1 MKFALPKFAVA
12 AALVLLSPLSGCP
25 GQLPDDQSPTGT
37 AGTGGTDC
45 VSANLTTTPPATFAT
60 LRTMFNTGEGAV
72 SSCVSAP
79 CHGDNGAAPPVMPL
93 SLQTGPNLYNH
104 MMTYV
109 SHACGDIPLVKKGK
123 PDESAL
129 IKIMEPGACGGT
141 SFRMPLGCVDEQCMP
156 ADYMTAI
163 RAWISNCAPEN

>member
-1 MKFALPKFAVA
+1 MKFHLPKFAVA

-25 GQLPDDQSPTGT
+25 GHIDDAPTGT
-37 AGTGGTDC
+37 AGTGGGDTC
-45 VSANLTTTPPATFAT
+45 APAGLTTNPPATFAT
-60 LRTMFNTGEGAV
+60 IRTMFNTGEGAV
-72 SSCVSAP
+72 QSCVSAP

-104 MMTYV
+104 MMTYY
-109 SHACGDIPLVKKGK
+109 SARCSLPLVKKGK

-129 IKIMEPGACGGT
+129 IKIMEPDACGNP
-141 SFRMPLGCVDEQCMP
+141 SFRMPFLCTDEQCMP
-156 ADYMTAI
+156 AEYMTAI